1 MTKVNAIHNSILETI
16 GDTPIVKLNRLF
28 NSHKNVFAKME
39 GHNPGGSIK
48 DRTAIQLLE
57 HAFCT
62 GELKEGDHVIES
74 SSGNMAIGL
83 AQACLYYGLSLTVVV
98 DTMAN
103 KHTLKILK
111 AYGANIDMVKEP
123 APLGG
128 FLTARLNRVQ
138 ALVDKTHNSFWPNQ
152 YGNPQNP
159 LAHKQTMKEILD
171 ALDGKLDYMFAATST
186 CGTLMGC
193 ANYILDNN
201 LDTKIIAVDAVGS
214 VIFGDTPQ
222 ERKIPGHGAGR
233 PSTFLCKSIVDDVI
247 HVSDADC
254 VDGCRNLLNKEAILC
269 GGSSGAVVSAVGRYL
284 TQIPTEANCAM
295 ILCDRGERYLDTI
308 YNDEWVNDNIFN
320 PQMIAV

>member
-1 MTKVNAIHNSILETI
+1 MTKVNAIHNSILESI

-57 HAFCT
+57 DAFCT

-123 APLGG
+123 ALLGG

-138 ALVDKTHNSFWPNQ
+138 ALVDK
-152 YGNPQNP
+152 
-159 LAHKQTMKEILD
+159 
-171 ALDGKLDYMFAATST
+171 
-186 CGTLMGC
+186 CC
-193 ANYILDNN
+193 
-201 LDTKIIAVDAVGS
+201 
-214 VIFGDTPQ
+214 
-222 ERKIPGHGAGR
+222 
-233 PSTFLCKSIVDDVI
+233 
-247 HVSDADC
+247 
-254 VDGCRNLLNKEAILC
+254 
-269 GGSSGAVVSAVGRYL
+269 
-284 TQIPTEANCAM
+284 
-295 ILCDRGERYLDTI
+295 
-308 YNDEWVNDNIFN
+308 
-320 PQMIAV
+320 